1 MIKTLHNNYPMTF
14 YCCFRNSAKTSFA
27 FATTRPRNVRIK
39 IRMFSIGNA
48 VKFYLQ
54 DDESDANFSCGS

>member
-1 MIKTLHNNYPMTF
+1 MTF
-14 YCCFRNSAKTSFA
+14 YCCFRNSPKTSFA
-27 FATTRPRNVRIK
+27 FVTTLPRNVRIK

-54 DDESDANFSCGS
+54 DDESDGNFGCGS